1 MVKNT
6 RHMDTNLL
14 NYQATLHV
22 IYNSLGAEIQ
32 HILNKNQVLQEKN
45 EIFKSLEENEKIFVT
60 FSCKSRTVALKSL
73 ILEKNYLK
81 TQNIQ
86 DFYNYA
92 ESKLVP
98 CFNRIIFS
106 FSSSSQDL
114 SYYIAIKTPESE
126 ANIILNSCQIK
137 VTSATKYLGIFNKTK
152 YEKLGHLHNND
163 VDDYIE
169 TYLLI
174 KQFQDPVLRL
184 VSSYQLH
191 ELIGQKMTGR
201 PIKTNSKKTH
211 KYFEDN
217 MGKAILE
224 IELLAVATRNLVSH
238 GQAKSQDTIDALDNV
253 LGSLPPGKY
262 HRFDRNNKK
271 HMKLVQE
278 SADKFLVVIKN
289 YLKDML

>member
-1 MVKNT
+1 
-6 RHMDTNLL
+6 MDTSLL

-22 IYNSLGAEIQ
+22 IYNSPGAEIQ
-32 HILNKNQVLQEKN
+32 HILNENQVLQERI
-45 EIFKSLEENEKIFVT
+45 EIFNDLVENYKIFMV
-60 FSCKSRTVALKSL
+60 FSQKYRTVTLKSL
-73 ILEKNYLK
+73 ILEKAYLE
-81 TQNIQ
+81 TQ
-86 DFYNYA
+86 DLKEFYNYA
-92 ESKLVP
+92 EANLLP
-98 CFNRIIFS
+98 YFNEIRFLY
-106 FSSSSQDL
+106 SSSPQDL

-126 ANIILNSCQIK
+126 ANIILASCQIK
-137 VTSATKYLGIFNKTK
+137 VTSATKCLGIFNKTK

-191 ELIGQKMTGR
+191 ELIGEKMTGR
-201 PIKTNSKKTH
+201 GIKTNSKKTH

-238 GQAKSQDTIDALDNV
+238 GQAQRQDTIDALDKV